1 MPRRNIHLLSF
12 LGVEVGRRFA
22 FYSDVL
28 CKRVREEGSGW
39 EDGGGRRRGR
49 RLAILGDS
57 VDTMGSQYI
66 TSPNPLPPL
75 SSLSLFLRRFSFTS
89 PAFLLTCP
97 PLWFPFLR
105 SSTNEAPRCRN
116 SLGADVI
123 AATAFLERVI
133 VQQRR
138 NGIAREKG
146 DGRKVRAEEGG
157 ARWGWWRREHGEES
171 PKNRRSDASGS
182 RVKWRGAG
190 GLGDAITA
198 AKDGWLRKC
207 EMSHTARCIVDG
219 TEPKSNLPSVR
230 AIENKDVRNTFGECV
245 SQNSFA
251 RIHLTS
257 CEKSE
262 LNWLNFLSI
271 AFLSKSVAFSV

>member
-1 MPRRNIHLLSF
+1 MPRRNIRLLS

-28 CKRVREEGSGW
+28 CKRVREEGSCW
-39 EDGGGRRRGR
+39 EDGGGRGRGR

-66 TSPNPLPPL
+66 TSPNPTPASL
-75 SSLSLFLRRFSFTS
+75 SSPSLFLRRFSFTS
-89 PAFLLTCP
+89 PVFLLSCP

-146 DGRKVRAEEGG
+146 GGRKVRQQQ
-157 ARWGWWRREHGEES
+157 GWKRVAFAGDAGEENTERS
-171 PKNRRSDASGS
+171 RR
-182 RVKWRGAG
+182 
-190 GLGDAITA
+190 
-198 AKDGWLRKC
+198 
-207 EMSHTARCIVDG
+207 
-219 TEPKSNLPSVR
+219 
-230 AIENKDVRNTFGECV
+230 
-245 SQNSFA
+245 
-251 RIHLTS
+251 RIADSML
-257 CEKSE
+257 KYPG
-262 LNWLNFLSI
+262 
-271 AFLSKSVAFSV
+271 